1 MTEMLLPPGTRLLHI
16 GPHKTGT
23 TALQVAL
30 AKARTELESQGVR
43 YLWGGVRQTNAN
55 LAAQAL
61 AGKPSRKFSDE
72 IAVPLWHWEN
82 LLEKVRTSEGLRI
95 MVSGEEFCNIS
106 DAAISNAIQAFGHD
120 RTKILVTLRPLEK
133 ILSSQWQQ
141 YIQFGAVTE
150 GFEAWL
156 KQVLA
161 PTVTD
166 RLIQE
171 FWVRHRH
178 DHLVARWGKAVGMEN
193 VICLALNPRDHGL
206 LFRSVEGLL
215 GLRESTLVDDGRLI
229 NRSIT
234 APEAEA
240 IRSMYGRLQDLGLSD
255 LSRHIRYMVS
265 PSELI
270 KRNRVPVGEAKI
282 ELPKWALERAR
293 EISAEMAQNIARSG
307 ARIIGNINDLTP
319 TDPIVSPDHLPA
331 LDAVPADLPGWTAAG
346 VIISSG
352 ISRGD
357 LPPTPTT
364 SLPTAWLRRAT
375 GSQLMHE
382 VMRRVRIRLSRPFS
396 RITRRNDEGA
406 ER

>member
-1 MTEMLLPPGTRLLHI
+1 MNEMPLPSGTRLLHI

-30 AKARTELESQGVR
+30 ARARSELESQGVR

-55 LAAQAL
+55 LAAQAI
-61 AGKPSRKFSDE
+61 ARKPSRKFSE
-72 IAVPLWHWEN
+72 ETAVPLWHWEN
-82 LLEKVRTSEGLRI
+82 LLEKVRASEGFRI
-95 MVSGEEFCNIS
+95 MVSGEEFCNVS
-106 DAAISNAIQAFGHD
+106 DATISNVVQAFGHE
-120 RTKILVTLRPLEK
+120 RTQILVTLRPLEK
-133 ILSSQWQQ
+133 ILASQWQQ

-150 GFEAWL
+150 SFEAWL
-156 KQVLA
+156 EQALA

-178 DHLVARWGKAVGMEN
+178 DQLIARWGRAVGTEN
-193 VICLALNPRDHGL
+193 VICLALDPQDHGL
-206 LFRSVEGLL
+206 LFRSVEELL

-240 IRSMYGRLQDLGLSD
+240 IRSMYGKLQDLGQGE
-255 LSRHIRYMVS
+255 LSRHIRYMIS

-270 KRNRVPVGEAKI
+270 KRSRVPIGEAKI
-282 ELPKWALERAR
+282 ELPKWAVERAR
-293 EISAEMAQNIARSG
+293 EISAEMAQNITRSG
-307 ARIIGNINDLTP
+307 ARMIGNINNLTP
-319 TDPIVSPDHLPA
+319 TDPILAPEHLSPLE
-331 LDAVPADLPGWTAAG
+331 AVPADLPGWTAAG

-352 ISRGD
+352 IARGD

-375 GSQLMHE
+375 GSQLMRE
-382 VMRRVRIRLSRPFS
+382 VMRRIRIRLSRPFS
-396 RITRRNDEGA
+396 RLTRQRDERT
-406 ER
+406 E